1 MSICIIKIIYIVVG
15 VHVFGLFMT
24 KPLIMIVM
32 NKLSRDPNNKANNNL
47 FIDRIYL
54 KRKWW

>member
-1 MSICIIKIIYIVVG
+1 MSICITKIIYIEVG

-24 KPLIMIVM
+24 KSLIMIVI
-32 NKLSRDPNNKANNNL
+32 NKLSRDQNNKANNNL
-47 FIDRIYL
+47 LIDRIYL